1 MAPLMVYPSGVI
13 HKKRP
18 RAFHTLPAPPLE
30 GRLCG
35 WPARHGPGL
44 CVGLCSRQALLVSGK
59 IISAPIRSLVWT
71 LSSMRFLSGWR
82 RLILTR
88 PLPHPLSLRPLRP
101 MFLPAAPYTLT
112 RRILPAATPRFCG
125 LLLHARL
132 CAHGA
137 LSGRPVS
144 GRRDSRPHPAGVRPG
159 RRLRRAVVIRT
170 RPQAYVKGPER
181 GRRLYTLL
189 FRQYPALAACLNRR
203 HRVYNASVRLCD
215 ALVSQGRAVVIAPA
229 AHLEMARF
237 EKDRAR
243 LLAACRQ
250 GVADGE
256 KALPQIQSLNASGEA
271 V

>member
-1 MAPLMVYPSGVI
+1 MDFIFHDIPERLAPLDFDQALASPPQFEAVATDVFTGRAVYYDKTHLAGRDTTILRASCSMPGFAPMVPYQGGLYPDGGTADPI
-13 HKKRP
+13 
-18 RAFHTLPAPPLE
+18 PLE
-30 GRLCG
+30 CAL
-35 WPARHGPGL
+35 A
-44 CVGLCSRQALLVSGK
+44 VGC
-59 IISAPIRSLVWT
+59 
-71 LSSMRFLSGWR
+71 
-82 RLILTR
+82 
-88 PLPHPLSLRPLRP
+88 
-101 MFLPAAPYTLT
+101 
-112 RRILPAATPRFCG
+112 
-125 LLLHARL
+125 
-132 CAHGA
+132 
-137 LSGRPVS
+137 
-144 GRRDSRPHPAGVRPG
+144 D
-159 RRLRRAVVIRT
+159 RAVVIRT

-189 FRQYPALAACLNRR
+189 FRQYPALVACLNRR